1 MLLLKSQ
8 SSEGKMSQ
16 TTITK
21 SIRLSTDESAEIMRL
36 STKMGMSEAALMKKW
51 VLDGIRTQNLEVAL
65 QAYMQRKT
73 DLRGGAAL
81 AGIPY
86 GEFLQEVQA
95 RNIVVLENDQF
106 LDELEFLANAFA
118 DETLQNAVRKVR
130 STAELSLS
138 AS

>member
-1 MLLLKSQ
+1 MGFDNVNYLVYNRCMTLLNAS
-8 SSEGKMSQ
+8 
-16 TTITK
+16 
-21 SIRLSTDESAEIMRL
+21 
-36 STKMGMSEAALMKKW
+36 
-51 VLDGIRTQNLEVAL
+51 L

-130 STAELSLS
+130 STVE
-138 AS
+138 

>member
-1 MLLLKSQ
+1 
-8 SSEGKMSQ
+8 MSQ
-16 TTITK
+16 PTVTK
-21 SIRLSTDESAEIMRL
+21 SIRLSPDESSEIMRL

-106 LDELEFLANAFA
+106 LDELEFLANTFT
-118 DETLQNAVRKVR
+118 DETLQKAVQKVR
-130 STAELSLS
+130 NSTVE
-138 AS
+138 

>member
-1 MLLLKSQ
+1 
-8 SSEGKMSQ
+8 
-16 TTITK
+16 
-21 SIRLSTDESAEIMRL
+21 
-36 STKMGMSEAALMKKW
+36 MGMSEAALMKKW

-81 AGIPY
+81 AGLPY

-106 LDELEFLANAFA
+106 LDELEFLANTFT
-118 DETLQNAVRKVR
+118 DETLQKAVQKARN
-130 STAELSLS
+130 SIME
-138 AS
+138 